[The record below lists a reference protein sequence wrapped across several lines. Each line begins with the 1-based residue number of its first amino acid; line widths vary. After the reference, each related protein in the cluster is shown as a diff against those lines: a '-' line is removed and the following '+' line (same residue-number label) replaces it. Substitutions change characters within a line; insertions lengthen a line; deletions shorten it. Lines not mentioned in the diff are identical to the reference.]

1 MRKETKKPLSFSTTM
16 RNPERIVSFL
26 QCIEAFEGE
35 ILTNSLI
42 ETIVKKIIKNKLYH
56 TMYQIKEKELLEI
69 YNSLDKEYT
78 EEQITDIIINS
89 PQKHKEAG
97 FDKGWPSRFDT
108 WYKLSK
114 EFGFIYYKMN
124 EPIKISQTGH
134 MLCNA
139 YSDIDNSNTGEK
151 IQNIFLNALC
161 KYQTNN
167 PFRKNFNK
175 NLPIMLLLKTIILL
189 KNDNEEN
196 GAGISRKELSFLL
209 CWNNNEPQSLY
220 QFIKKFRKEYR
231 YKASDENIY
240 NKCLKLLDSDN
251 ETRFKM
257 KQILKEG
264 PDDLVRK
271 LRITGIFSL
280 RGMGRFLDINSF
292 KKDKIEYLLKNYGT
306 YKNFSDEIEYFNY
319 MGEIDSNILELK
331 DNISITDLDEIRIK
345 ALKKFAKNY
354 STEIIFEELIN
365 LEKNKN
371 SKDEYLKDIDS
382 PTRLEFLTSI
392 SLIQKYPNALIK
404 PNYAIDDE
412 GNPIFT
418 ARGGV
423 ADIEFYDTISNSLI
437 EVTLLQNKSQAINE
451 IPGITR
457 HLEEFK
463 NNSKKE
469 LVFSLFIAPR
479 LHRDTLYMC
488 NFTKAQY
495 NLDILPY
502 TISDFILK
510 LSNTKNIND
519 FLNEQIKI

>member
-16 RNPERIVSFL
+16 RNPERIASFL
-26 QCIEAFEGE
+26 QCMEPFEGK

-42 ETIVKKIIKNKLYH
+42 EEIVKKIIKNKLYH
-56 TMYQIKEKELLEI
+56 TMYQKREKEMAEI
-69 YNSLDKEYT
+69 YKSLDKEYT
-78 EEQITDIIINS
+78 EEQIINIIINS
-89 PQKHKEAG
+89 PQNHKEFG
-97 FDKGWPSRFDT
+97 FDKGWSSRFDT

-114 EFGFIYYKMN
+114 EFGFIYYKID

-167 PFRKNFNK
+167 PFRKNLNK
-175 NLPIMLLLKTIILL
+175 NLPVMLLLKTILLL
-189 KNDNEEN
+189 KNDTEEN
-196 GAGISRKELSFLL
+196 GAGISRKELAFLL
-209 CWNNNEPQSLY
+209 CWDNNNPESLY
-220 QFIKKFRKEYR
+220 QFIKKFRKKYG

-240 NKCLKLLDSDN
+240 IECLKLLDSSN

-257 KQILKEG
+257 SQILKEG
-264 PDDLVRK
+264 TDDLVRK

-292 KKDKIEYLLKNYGT
+292 KKDKIEYLIKNYGI
-306 YKNFSDEIEYFNY
+306 YKKFSDEIEYFNY
-319 MGEIDSNILELK
+319 MGGIDSNILEMK
-331 DNISITDLDEIRIK
+331 DNVSITDLDKIRIK
-345 ALKKFAKNY
+345 TLKALAKTYSKK
-354 STEIIFEELIN
+354 TIFEELVN

-371 SKDEYLKDIDS
+371 SKDEYLKDIDN

-392 SLIQKYPNALIK
+392 SLVQNYPTALIK

-423 ADIEFYDTISNSLI
+423 ADIELYDTISNSLI
-437 EVTLLQNKSQAINE
+437 EVTLLQNKSQAVNE

-457 HLEEFK
+457 HLNEFK
-463 NNSKKE
+463 NMSKKDF
-469 LVFSLFIAPR
+469 VFSLFVAPR
-479 LHRDTLYMC
+479 LHQDTLYMC
-488 NFTKAQY
+488 KFTKAQY

-519 FLNEQIKI
+519 FLSN